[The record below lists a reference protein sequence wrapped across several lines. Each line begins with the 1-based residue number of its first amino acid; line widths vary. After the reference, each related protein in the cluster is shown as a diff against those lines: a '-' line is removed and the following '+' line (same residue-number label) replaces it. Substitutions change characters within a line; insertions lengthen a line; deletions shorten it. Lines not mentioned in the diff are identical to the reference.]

1 MRWVGNPSLAGAGQG
16 PGQLIDQILERRGLA
31 SGPEREAFLQ
41 PKLSNLSAP
50 EEIPGM
56 AAATAL
62 LQRHLH
68 AKSPMVIYSDYDVDG
83 ITSASVFRLFVEAL
97 GGGPVRHFIP
107 DRKKEG
113 YGLTAKGLE
122 RCLEGGAKPK
132 LLVVL
137 DCGTNSK
144 AEVEKAKAAGI
155 DVLIVDHHQIGE
167 VAPGD
172 ALVNPQLGSTHHH
185 LCTAGLVF
193 KLCHAY
199 LKSHGGREQF
209 DLKTVLDLVALATV
223 ADLKS
228 YLRIES
234 VAEDALLALIMAR
247 AKSMLEMWTDTPIT
261 ATSQT
266 AVDRAESVDIL
277 VKSLV
282 FPRRPAQVTAVVDA
296 NGATVPAGDYTV
308 DNRSG
313 MVYAKYGI
321 AFPSGPYTLT
331 ANVGLSL
338 RGDYA
343 ALEPMLN
350 EAILDLAADLYQR
363 RTPGAAS
370 ENAGGTTIQWDASR
384 ETVAR
389 VMKTLRQLKLGVA
402 Q

>member
-1 MRWVGNPSLAGAGQG
+1 M
-16 PGQLIDQILERRGLA
+16 
-31 SGPEREAFLQ
+31 
-41 PKLSNLSAP
+41 
-50 EEIPGM
+50 
-56 AAATAL
+56 
-62 LQRHLH
+62 
-68 AKSPMVIYSDYDVDG
+68 
-83 ITSASVFRLFVEAL
+83 
-97 GGGPVRHFIP
+97 
-107 DRKKEG
+107 
-113 YGLTAKGLE
+113 
-122 RCLEGGAKPK
+122 
-132 LLVVL
+132 
-137 DCGTNSK
+137 
-144 AEVEKAKAAGI
+144 
-155 DVLIVDHHQIGE
+155 
-167 VAPGD
+167 
-172 ALVNPQLGSTHHH
+172 
-185 LCTAGLVF
+185 
-193 KLCHAY
+193 
-199 LKSHGGREQF
+199 
-209 DLKTVLDLVALATV
+209 ALATV